1 MALAVAPATALVT
14 VDRPRG
20 TTQVVT
26 RDTSNHWYEDIYCRF
41 RWRLDVRWQVVQGSG
56 VQYEARITEP
66 IIGSVID
73 RSRRPRDTHSLVDL
87 SINCLAAV
95 AILGTDSHGNNSQSF
110 EVARSKITKIPLLG
124 GL

>member
-1 MALAVAPATALVT
+1 MALAVAPATALFRVAACCQVCIVT
-14 VDRPRG
+14 EV
-20 TTQVVT
+20 
-26 RDTSNHWYEDIYCRF
+26 H
-41 RWRLDVRWQVVQGSG
+41 G